1 MVNNIC
7 AFSHFCLLSAYNTV
21 LRPLPATP
29 HLSPQCPVRWLLFI
43 ALILQMKKQTQ
54 SRQGGWDQETQVGL
68 TLKPGLGT

>member
-29 HLSPQCPVRWLLFI
+29 HFI
-43 ALILQMKKQTQ
+43 PTMPRKVVVIYCSHFT
-54 SRQGGWDQETQVGL
+54 DEETDSE
-68 TLKPGLGT
+68 